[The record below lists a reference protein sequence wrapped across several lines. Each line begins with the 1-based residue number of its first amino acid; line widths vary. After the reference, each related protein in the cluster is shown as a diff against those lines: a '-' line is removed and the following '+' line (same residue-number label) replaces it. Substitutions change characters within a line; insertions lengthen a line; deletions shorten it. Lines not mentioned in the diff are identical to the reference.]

1 MLGLNS
7 YLELSLFIDLIASI
21 CIGVIFLLIKIPHTE
36 YSRSLY
42 WSKTYIT
49 AFFGVCAVM
58 FWFMLY
64 HRDLEGWSDFVTI
77 MMLVTTAVSA
87 ATLSYSLINLLDEKF
102 MSRDSFLLNVILVAG
117 TGIALARVMIHGYVL
132 ATKILII
139 IFIVGHVAQC
149 IYHILRFNSIF
160 TKSLHKMEEYYDEEV
175 YHRIRWIRFC
185 YIIMML
191 TDMFILVY
199 VLFYYIFQKDSIMV
213 AYILFYA
220 LFMLYFASNY
230 FSFLGSHKLVFDA
243 FAHEVL
249 GGKTRKPV
257 RKEKQKKNKESEEKT
272 VAAETVARD
281 KSLETISKAL
291 DRWVAEKRYRE
302 YDRSREEIADEIGTT
317 KEMLQYY
324 FVTKMDKD
332 FRTWRTELRIED
344 AKALLLEDKS
354 TSINMIADLSGFSD
368 RSNFH
373 RQFTKIV
380 GCSPKEWR
388 DSNGNP
394 AK

>member
-49 AFFGVCAVM
+49 AFFGVCAIM

-64 HRDLEGWSDFVTI
+64 HRSLDGWSDFVTI

-87 ATLSYSLINLLDEKF
+87 ATLSYSLISLLDEKY
-102 MSRDSFLLNVILVAG
+102 MSRDSFLLNVILVSA

-139 IFIVGHVAQC
+139 IFIIGHVAQC
-149 IYHILRFNSIF
+149 IYHIIRFDSIF
-160 TKSLHKMEEYYDEEV
+160 RKSLRKIEEYYDEEA

-199 VLFYYIFQKDSIMV
+199 VLCYYIFQKESIMV

-230 FSFLGSHKLVFDA
+230 FSFLGSHKIVMDA
-243 FAHEVL
+243 FAHETL
-249 GGKTRKPV
+249 GGKTRRPV
-257 RKEKQKKNKESEEKT
+257 SKHPKKKANTAE
-272 VAAETVARD
+272 VADAETETDIKD
-281 KSLETISKAL
+281 KSFASIGKAL
-291 DRWVAEKRYRE
+291 DRWVEEKRYRE
-302 YDRSREEIADEIGTT
+302 YDKSREEIADEIGTT
-317 KEMLQYY
+317 KEMLQFY
-324 FVTKMDKD
+324 FATKMGKD

-344 AKALLLEDKS
+344 AKALLLQDMNA
-354 TSINMIADLSGFSD
+354 SINMIADISGFSD

-388 DSNGNP
+388 ESNGNQT
-394 AK
+394 K